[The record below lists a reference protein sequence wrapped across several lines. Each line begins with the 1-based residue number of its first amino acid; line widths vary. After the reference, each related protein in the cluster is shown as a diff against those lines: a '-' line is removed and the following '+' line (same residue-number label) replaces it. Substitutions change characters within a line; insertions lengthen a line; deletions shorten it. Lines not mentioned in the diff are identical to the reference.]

1 MKTNY
6 PIDFVVTWLDSN
18 DPVWLREYGKY
29 RPIKS
34 SQMDARYRYW
44 AIFKYWFRA
53 VEKNAPWINRIYIVT
68 CGHYPKWLRLD
79 NPKIVLVKH
88 SDYIPEQY
96 LPTFNSRCIELNFGR
111 IKGLSEHF
119 IYFNDDMFLNSPIT
133 PDRYFKNGLPLDFNY
148 ERVFLGVKYN
158 PLDMFGI
165 ELSLLCNTAVLN
177 YHFNRKEVVAS
188 APDKWKWYS
197 SNYTLLQK
205 KMAFLM
211 RHKERFEGFTYRH
224 TEQPFL
230 KSVFEEIW
238 EKEPVMLDKSCTK
251 FRTAESLTP
260 YFVRY
265 WQFASNRFEPFR
277 PSGEF
282 QGFSIRE
289 DTLNRILQALR
300 NDKILSIC
308 LNDNPCNEVDF
319 YNQASILIQKEFE
332 RKYPEKSSFEL

>member
-1 MKTNY
+1 
-6 PIDFVVTWLDSN
+6 
-18 DPVWLREYGKY
+18 
-29 RPIKS
+29 
-34 SQMDARYRYW
+34 
-44 AIFKYWFRA
+44 
-53 VEKNAPWINRIYIVT
+53 
-68 CGHYPKWLRLD
+68 
-79 NPKIVLVKH
+79 
-88 SDYIPEQY
+88 
-96 LPTFNSRCIELNFGR
+96 
-111 IKGLSEHF
+111 
-119 IYFNDDMFLNSPIT
+119 
-133 PDRYFKNGLPLDFNY
+133 
-148 ERVFLGVKYN
+148 
-158 PLDMFGI
+158 
-165 ELSLLCNTAVLN
+165 
-177 YHFNRKEVVAS
+177 
-188 APDKWKWYS
+188 
-197 SNYTLLQK
+197 
-205 KMAFLM
+205 M

-319 YNQASILIQKEFE
+319 IIKLQS
-332 RKYPEKSSFEL
+332 

>member
-1 MKTNY
+1 
-6 PIDFVVTWLDSN
+6 
-18 DPVWLREYGKY
+18 
-29 RPIKS
+29 
-34 SQMDARYRYW
+34 
-44 AIFKYWFRA
+44 
-53 VEKNAPWINRIYIVT
+53 
-68 CGHYPKWLRLD
+68 
-79 NPKIVLVKH
+79 
-88 SDYIPEQY
+88 
-96 LPTFNSRCIELNFGR
+96 
-111 IKGLSEHF
+111 
-119 IYFNDDMFLNSPIT
+119 
-133 PDRYFKNGLPLDFNY
+133 
-148 ERVFLGVKYN
+148 
-158 PLDMFGI
+158 
-165 ELSLLCNTAVLN
+165 
-177 YHFNRKEVVAS
+177 
-188 APDKWKWYS
+188 
-197 SNYTLLQK
+197 
-205 KMAFLM
+205 M

-289 DTLNRILQALR
+289 NTLNRILQALR

>member
-1 MKTNY
+1 
-6 PIDFVVTWLDSN
+6 
-18 DPVWLREYGKY
+18 
-29 RPIKS
+29 
-34 SQMDARYRYW
+34 
-44 AIFKYWFRA
+44 
-53 VEKNAPWINRIYIVT
+53 
-68 CGHYPKWLRLD
+68 
-79 NPKIVLVKH
+79 
-88 SDYIPEQY
+88 
-96 LPTFNSRCIELNFGR
+96 
-111 IKGLSEHF
+111 
-119 IYFNDDMFLNSPIT
+119 MFLNSPIT

-158 PLDMFGI
+158 PLDMFGV

-289 DTLNRILQALR
+289 NTLNRILQALR